1 MSFLKQSALVI
12 AAWNISSAVTW
23 FQAAL
28 ARAIAPE
35 WYDQVMDVAGAIA
48 VPVWNTVCQ
57 LGNVCWE
64 LLTNTQ

>member
-1 MSFLKQSALVI
+1 MSFLKQSALVV
-12 AAWNISSAVTW
+12 AAWNVSSAVTW

-35 WYDQVMDVAGAIA
+35 WYETVMGYASAVA
-48 VPVWNTVCQ
+48 VPTWNMTVQ

-64 LLTNTQ
+64 FLTNLQ